1 MAYLCMGSG
10 GREHLGD
17 YCQPVL
23 PDVTSGLGGKGK
35 QWLVS
40 AYSSEPY
47 LGDAEEQRELL

>member
-10 GREHLGD
+10 GREHLGE

-23 PDVTSGLGGKGK
+23 PSVTSGPGGKGK